1 MPLSDSKKIF
11 ICPQCK
17 NEIKPITHF
26 IKKDDP
32 NKNEENLISSL
43 KFETTT
49 KEFLKNDY
57 YVSHFNIS
65 TIYSNAIKLLFK
77 SLSKYLNEIIL
88 NITKNGISFIKHS
101 YDNIIFHV
109 ELNSEF
115 FETFE
120 ISNDV
125 SLHLNLTQFR
135 SIIKNLQNNDCLSII
150 KDRESYL
157 WKICFNNSEKN
168 TKSIYTF
175 ENNINKIETI
185 KIDSV
190 IFNLELRISNN
201 IIDEFL
207 KKMNPLS
214 PETFDLILNKNH
226 EFKVSCQN
234 KDNSI
239 SCENT
244 IFENDYSKFDTLD
257 DNLKKTINYKKF
269 SYITSFINLGIFTNI
284 YIEKDKNYIV
294 LKIDIANLGK
304 LNLVL
309 PCII

>member
-1 MPLSDSKKIF
+1 MPSSDSKKIF

-26 IKKDDP
+26 IKKDEP

-65 TIYSNAIKLLFK
+65 TIQSNAIKLLFK

-88 NITKNGISFIKHS
+88 NITKKGISFIKHS

-109 ELNSEF
+109 ELNSEC

-304 LNLVL
+304 LNLAL

>member
-1 MPLSDSKKIF
+1 MPSSDSKKIF

-26 IKKDDP
+26 IKKDEP

-49 KEFLKNDY
+49 KEFLKNNY

-65 TIYSNAIKLLFK
+65 TIQSNAIKLLFK

-109 ELNSEF
+109 KLNSEC

-257 DNLKKTINYKKF
+257 DNFKKTINYKKF

-284 YIEKDKNYIV
+284 YIEKNKNYIV
-294 LKIDIANLGK
+294 LKIDIAKLGK